1 MKTRIA
7 NYLRAGYPALY
18 LVSHEETRIER
29 LLADVAK
36 ETERHLFA
44 WSVSKGRQDLTTGA
58 FEAIQDPM
66 DLLDT
71 VASMPENSFILLRD
85 FHYFLTPEYPMY
97 AILVRKFK
105 DAVLHAKSRGICLV
119 ILGAELKIPDD
130 LKKSI
135 TPLDFDLPD
144 RETLGRVL
152 DDILKSNTLPAI
164 EGEERAEIL
173 IAASGLTTHEA
184 EDAFSLSLVETNT
197 VSPAI
202 IQREKTNTIKNN
214 GLLEVVNL
222 PVTLDDIG
230 GLDNLKA
237 WFVRNKEVFTD
248 AAAIYGAEPPKGVL
262 FCGQPGTGKSLAA
275 KAVGS
280 VFGCT
285 VLNLES
291 GRLFGS
297 LVGQS
302 EGNWRSAHKTAKA
315 VRPCIMWID
324 EIDGLFAGHGG
335 HSNDGGTSERVHK
348 AILQDMQNDSEG
360 IFYVF
365 TANDIDK
372 IPAPLIDRIMLW
384 SVDLPNPTERL
395 AIWRI
400 HIGKLRSKQTVPW
413 NPDDFDLNEI
423 VAESDGFSGR
433 QIERVWMES
442 LKTAFNEGRPPNTGD
457 VIAELEVTIP
467 TSKSMAKEIEARRA
481 RLQGKATPAS
491 DDLADALARPAAP
504 TRKISKK

>member
-1 MKTRIA
+1 
-7 NYLRAGYPALY
+7 
-18 LVSHEETRIER
+18 
-29 LLADVAK
+29 
-36 ETERHLFA
+36 
-44 WSVSKGRQDLTTGA
+44 
-58 FEAIQDPM
+58 
-66 DLLDT
+66 
-71 VASMPENSFILLRD
+71 
-85 FHYFLTPEYPMY
+85 
-97 AILVRKFK
+97 
-105 DAVLHAKSRGICLV
+105 
-119 ILGAELKIPDD
+119 
-130 LKKSI
+130 
-135 TPLDFDLPD
+135 
-144 RETLGRVL
+144 
-152 DDILKSNTLPAI
+152 
-164 EGEERAEIL
+164 
-173 IAASGLTTHEA
+173 
-184 EDAFSLSLVETNT
+184 
-197 VSPAI
+197 
-202 IQREKTNTIKNN
+202 
-214 GLLEVVNL
+214 
-222 PVTLDDIG
+222 
-230 GLDNLKA
+230 
-237 WFVRNKEVFTD
+237 
-248 AAAIYGAEPPKGVL
+248 
-262 FCGQPGTGKSLAA
+262 
-275 KAVGS
+275 
-280 VFGCT
+280 
-285 VLNLES
+285 
-291 GRLFGS
+291 
-297 LVGQS
+297 
-302 EGNWRSAHKTAKA
+302 
-315 VRPCIMWID
+315 MWID